1 MKISQLLH
9 PTHSL
14 TQLFFQVLMTIENEA
29 TAVDTDPDAPAKGL
43 NTYWKWGI
51 KHLEEM
57 LVAELMTESLED
69 VDEAQ

>member
-1 MKISQLLH
+1 
-9 PTHSL
+9 
-14 TQLFFQVLMTIENEA
+14 MTIENEA

-69 VDEAQ
+69 VDEDQRLAHCSTDRLFD

>member
-1 MKISQLLH
+1 
-9 PTHSL
+9 
-14 TQLFFQVLMTIENEA
+14 MTIENEA